1 MPQENLENFFRW
13 YGSGPNNGEP
23 QQMEAVQML
32 QSAMPDSLLKSD
44 SAWIV
49 KYRDK
54 PAVPHLDNPLQVP
67 YQSQR
72 DNASGTGYRECFS
85 SSCAMVAMYWGKIE
99 NDDAYNK
106 VREQFGDSTDAQA
119 QLRALRSLGLSAE
132 FKTSG
137 TVDDLKHQI
146 DIGRPTPVGWLHKG
160 ALPGTGGGH
169 YCVIRG
175 FDQSGWW
182 VNDPYGDCD
191 LVNGGYP
198 SSTNGEKLHY
208 SYKNW
213 NPRWEVDGPG
223 TGWYVDIWDPAKK

>member
-1 MPQENLENFFRW
+1 MPQENLEPFFR
-13 YGSGPNNGEP
+13 YYKAEP
-23 QQMEAVQML
+23 HQMEAVQML
-32 QSAMPDSLLKSD
+32 QQSCPDSLLKSD

-49 KYRDK
+49 KFRET

-99 NDDAYNK
+99 NDDAYNE
-106 VREQFGDSTDAQA
+106 VRAKFGDSTDAQA
-119 QLRALRSLGLSAE
+119 QVRALRSLGLAAE
-132 FKTSG
+132 FKTNG
-137 TVDDLKHQI
+137 NPDALKHQI
-146 DIGRPTPVGWLHKG
+146 NIGRPTPVGWLHKG
-160 ALPGTGGGH
+160 AVPGTGGGH
-169 YCVIRG
+169 YAVICG
-175 FDQSGWW
+175 FSDADQSWV

-198 SSTNGEKLHY
+198 GSVNGKMLNY

>member
-1 MPQENLENFFRW
+1 MPQENLVNFFK
-13 YGSGPNNGEP
+13 YFSETEP
-23 QQMEAVQML
+23 QQLEAVQLL
-32 QSAMPDSLLKSD
+32 QSAMPDSLLRSD

-49 KYRDK
+49 RYRETP
-54 PAVPHLDNPLQVP
+54 PAPHLDNPLQVP

-146 DIGRPTPVGWLHKG
+146 NIGRPTPVGWLHKG

-175 FDQSGWW
+175 FDSSGWW
-182 VNDPYGDCD
+182 VNDPYGNCD
-191 LVNGGYP
+191 LLNGGYLG
-198 SSTNGEKLHY
+198 STNGEKLHY

>member
-1 MPQENLENFFRW
+1 MPQENLESFFRF
-13 YGSGPNNGEP
+13 YKAEP
-23 QQMEAVQML
+23 QQMEAVQLL

-54 PAVPHLDNPLQVP
+54 PAAPQLDNPLQVP

-85 SSCAMVAMYWGKIE
+85 SSCAMVAMYWGKIK
-99 NDDAYNK
+99 NDDAYNE
-106 VREQFGDSTDAQA
+106 VRAKFGDSTDAQA
-119 QLRALRSLGLSAE
+119 QVRALRSLGLAAE
-132 FKTSG
+132 FKVNG
-137 TVDDLKHQI
+137 NPDALKNQVLN
-146 DIGRPTPVGWLHKG
+146 GRPTPVGWLHKG
-160 ALPGTGGGH
+160 AVPGTGGGH
-169 YCVIRG
+169 YAVICG
-175 FDQSGWW
+175 YTDSAWV

-198 SSTNGEKLHY
+198 GSVNGKMLNY

-213 NPRWEVDGPG
+213 NPRWEVDGPS

>member
-1 MPQENLENFFRW
+1 MPQENLESFFR
-13 YGSGPNNGEP
+13 YYKAEP
-23 QQMEAVQML
+23 QQMEAVQLL
-32 QSAMPDSLLKSD
+32 QSAMPDSLLRSD

-49 KYRDK
+49 RYREK
-54 PAVPHLDNPLQVP
+54 PAAPHLDNPLQVP

-137 TVDDLKHQI
+137 TVDDLK
-146 DIGRPTPVGWLHKG
+146 PNNL
-160 ALPGTGGGH
+160 
-169 YCVIRG
+169 
-175 FDQSGWW
+175 
-182 VNDPYGDCD
+182 
-191 LVNGGYP
+191 
-198 SSTNGEKLHY
+198 
-208 SYKNW
+208 
-213 NPRWEVDGPG
+213 
-223 TGWYVDIWDPAKK
+223 KK